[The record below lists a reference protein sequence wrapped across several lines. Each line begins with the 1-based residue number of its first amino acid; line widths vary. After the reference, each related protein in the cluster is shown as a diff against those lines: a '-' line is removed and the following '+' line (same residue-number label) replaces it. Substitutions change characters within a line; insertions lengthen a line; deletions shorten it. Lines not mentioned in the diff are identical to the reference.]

1 MSDDILRQEIDSI
14 EYFTIA
20 STGESGMSQRG
31 LSRLCGI
38 QLRAIQNMLENLTK
52 NTAPQWLQKLVG
64 SDLYLTKKTTVKG
77 GETTPIKANVCWGI
91 LRYYERKGKPEA
103 AIALDA
109 IGAIGINS
117 FIQAKTGWLPEQYQ
131 SSRKQRQEVSR
142 ILETPQPWTRVFE
155 AEFEE
160 HLARITKLHKKHIR
174 NGIYYWELVYNWMTP
189 EERGKLDVVNPVL
202 PNGRRRHKIH
212 QMLDETTKQRLSPHI
227 TSVLTLMQSANT
239 IAELRRLIQR
249 RYGVDQPNLFDGWN
263 LQ

>member
-1 MSDDILRQEIDSI
+1 M
-14 EYFTIA
+14 
-20 STGESGMSQRG
+20 
-31 LSRLCGI
+31 
-38 QLRAIQNMLENLTK
+38 
-52 NTAPQWLQKLVG
+52 
-64 SDLYLTKKTTVKG
+64 
-77 GETTPIKANVCWGI
+77 
-91 LRYYERKGKPEA
+91 
-103 AIALDA
+103 
-109 IGAIGINS
+109 
-117 FIQAKTGWLPEQYQ
+117 PEQYQ

-160 HLARITKLHKKHIR
+160 NLARITKLHKKHIR

-189 EERGKLDVVNPVL
+189 EERAKLDVVNPVL

-212 QMLDETTKQRLSPHI
+212 QMLDETTKQRLSPHV

-263 LQ
+263 LG

>member
-1 MSDDILRQEIDSI
+1 MSNDILRQEIDGI
-14 EYFTIA
+14 EYFTVA

-31 LSRLCGI
+31 LSRLCGVR
-38 QLRAIQNMLENLTK
+38 LSTVQNILENLTENK
-52 NTAPQWLQKLVG
+52 APLWLQNLAQEG
-64 SDLYLTKKTTVKG
+64 LYLTDKVSFKG
-77 GETTPIKANVCWGI
+77 GEIKPIKATVCWGI

-103 AIALDA
+103 ASALDA

-117 FIQAKTGWLPEQYQ
+117 FIQALTGWLPEQYQ

-142 ILETPQPWTRVFE
+142 ILETPQPWTLMFE
-155 AEFEE
+155 SEFEE
-160 HLARITKLHKKHIR
+160 NLARITKLHKKHIR

-189 EERGKLDVVNPVL
+189 EEKAKLDVVNPVL
-202 PNGRRRHKIH
+202 ANGRRRYKIH
-212 QMLDETTKQRLSPHI
+212 QMLDEVTRLRLSPHV
-227 TSVLTLMQSANT
+227 TSVLVLMQSANT

>member
-1 MSDDILRQEIDSI
+1 MSNDILRQEIDGI

-31 LSRLCGI
+31 LSRLCGV
-38 QLRAIQNMLENLTK
+38 QHRAIQKMLENLANK
-52 NTAPQWLQKLVG
+52 TASKWLQILVG
-64 SDLYLTKKTTVKG
+64 YDLYLANKTNVKG
-77 GETTPIKANVCWGI
+77 GETTPIKASVCWGI
-91 LRYYERKGKPEA
+91 LRYYERKGKAEA

-189 EERGKLDVVNPVL
+189 EERAKLDVVNPVL
-202 PNGRRRHKIH
+202 SNGRRRHKIH
-212 QMLDETTKQRLSPHI
+212 QMLDEATKQRLSPHI

-263 LQ
+263 LE

>member
-1 MSDDILRQEIDSI
+1 MSDDVLRQEIDGI
-14 EYFTIA
+14 EYFTVA

-31 LSRLCGI
+31 LSRLCGM
-38 QLRAIQNMLENLTK
+38 QLRAIQNILENLTK
-52 NTAPQWLQKLVG
+52 NTAPQWLQNLVG
-64 SDLYLTKKTTVKG
+64 SDLYLTKKTAVRG

-91 LRYYERKGKPEA
+91 LRYYERKGKLEA
-103 AIALDA
+103 AKALDA

-117 FIQAKTGWLPEQYQ
+117 FIQAQTGWLPDQYQ
-131 SSRKQRQEVSR
+131 SSRKQRQELSR

-189 EERGKLDVVNPVL
+189 EERAKLDVVNPVRE
-202 PNGRRRHKIH
+202 NGRRRHKIH
-212 QMLDETTKQRLSPHI
+212 QMLDEATKQRLSPHI

-263 LQ
+263 LE

>member
-1 MSDDILRQEIDSI
+1 MSDDILRQEIDGI
-14 EYFTIA
+14 EYFTVA

-31 LSRLCGI
+31 LSRLCGVR
-38 QLRAIQNMLENLTK
+38 LSTIQNLLENLTENK
-52 NTAPQWLQKLVG
+52 APFWLQSLAEG
-64 SDLYLTKKTTVKG
+64 GLYLTDKTTVKG
-77 GETTPIKANVCWGI
+77 GETKPIKASICWGV
-91 LRYYERKGKPEA
+91 LRSYERKGKLEA
-103 AIALDA
+103 AKALDA

-189 EERGKLDVVNPVL
+189 EEKAKLDIVNPVL
-202 PNGRRRHKIH
+202 SNGRRQHKIH
-212 QMLDETTKQRLSPHI
+212 QMLDQETKKRLSPHV
-227 TSVLTLMQSANT
+227 TSVLVLMQSANT

-263 LQ
+263 LG